1 MRVTVEIDDKLL
13 AEAQA
18 ASGLRD
24 ITALVHEA
32 LKALIE
38 RERKRRRREGSSR
51 TLIGGAAT
59 PGPS

>member
-13 AEAQA
+13 ADAQA

-24 ITALVHEA
+24 ITALLHEA

-38 RERKRRRREGSSR
+38 RERTRQRLRREGSSG
-51 TLIGGAAT
+51 T
-59 PGPS
+59 

>member
-1 MRVTVEIDDKLL
+1 MVEIDDKLL

-24 ITALVHEA
+24 ITALLHEA

-38 RERKRRRREGSSR
+38 RERTRRRRREGS
-51 TLIGGAAT
+51 TQT
-59 PGPS
+59 